1 MFFLL
6 SIVLLKIHQ
15 KVIQMAKSEI
25 MTYYMTLWH
34 FYNKFK
40 IYSLIKKIFLYL
52 QIKHIGNEKTV
63 FNI

>member
-1 MFFLL
+1 
-6 SIVLLKIHQ
+6 
-15 KVIQMAKSEI
+15 MAKSEI
-25 MTYYMTLWH
+25 MTYNMTLWH

-40 IYSLIKKIFLYL
+40 IYSLIKKLFLYL